1 MRHPIRC
8 NIETTSKYVNATLGP
23 YRIFDPTRWLKKLT
37 LEERSELGR
46 LYNNKKLSDLRSLL
60 DKEIDSGRLELG
72 KDRSKW
78 YILFYCQKSSL
89 PKLRMDQ
96 VSDITPPDELL
107 KHISKTAILSRAYG
121 VVMRQ
126 KSWFSRKAIMMSG
139 KDGRDKYGLSKY
151 FLDSWVSYFLSGK
164 IYTNWRPLPH
174 IVFSGYNNILLYI
187 SLYISR
193 KQSWI

>member
-1 MRHPIRC
+1 MRYPIRC
-8 NIETTSKYVNATLGP
+8 NIEIITKYVNIILGP

-37 LEERSELGR
+37 LEERSKVGR
-46 LYNNKKLSDLRSLL
+46 LYNNKKLSDLRNLL

-78 YILFYCQKSSL
+78 YILFCCQKSSL
-89 PKLRMDQ
+89 PKLRMGQ
-96 VSDITPPDELL
+96 VSITDSQDKLL
-107 KHISKTAILSRAYG
+107 KHISKTAILNRAYG

-126 KSWFSRKAIMMSG
+126 KSWLSKKAIILSG

-151 FLDSWVSYFLSGK
+151 FLDFWVSYFLSGK
-164 IYTNWRPLPH
+164 VSPKSTIPN

-193 KQSWI
+193 KQGWI

>member
-46 LYNNKKLSDLRSLL
+46 LYNNKKLSELRSLL

-89 PKLRMDQ
+89 PKLRMGQTSGIDSQ
-96 VSDITPPDELL
+96 DELL
-107 KHISKTAILSRAYG
+107 KHISKTAILNRAYG

-126 KSWFSRKAIMMSG
+126 KSWFSRNIVLSG
-139 KDGRDKYGLSKY
+139 EDGRDKYGLSKY

-164 IYTNWRPLPH
+164 IYTDWWPNPH
-174 IVFSGYNNILLYI
+174 IVFSRYSNVLLYI

>member
-1 MRHPIRC
+1 MRHPVRC
-8 NIETTSKYVNATLGP
+8 NIETTSKYVNVTLGP

-37 LEERSELGR
+37 LEERSDLGR
-46 LYNNKKLSDLRSLL
+46 LYNNRKLSELRDLL

-89 PKLRMDQ
+89 PKLRMGQ
-96 VSDITPPDELL
+96 VSNTTSPDELV
-107 KHISKTAILSRAYG
+107 KHISKTAILYRAYG

-126 KSWFSRKAIMMSG
+126 KSWFSRKAIMLSG
-139 KDGRDKYGLSKY
+139 EGGRDRYGLSKY

-164 IYTNWRPLPH
+164 TYADWKPKPVISR
-174 IVFSGYNNILLYI
+174 YNNILLYI

-193 KQSWI
+193 KQGWI